1 MGTYT
6 VKFELAGFKTNVRE
20 NVTLQVSQTLRLDA
34 QLSVGQLSETVSVEG
49 TPQLIQ
55 RETPEV
61 GTRVTRDYLT
71 LLPLS

>member
-1 MGTYT
+1 

-55 RETPEV
+55 RERPEV
-61 GTRVTRDYLT
+61 GTTVTRDYLT